1 MNPSAKVLIV
11 DDDVTSISIVAHLL
25 EPEFEV
31 AFATSGAQALA
42 LIPRLM
48 PDLILLDVIMPDMD
62 GYALCTQLKRDVTTA
77 GIPIIFITGLLE
89 SESESYGLEL
99 GAADYVTKPF
109 NPGVVRARVRNN
121 IELKR
126 SRDRLFSLA
135 ATDGM
140 TGLFNRRAFDVALEG
155 ESKRLARTHG
165 PLALVML
172 DVDFFKPFNDRYG
185 HVAGDECLRLIAA
198 ELREAMHRPADV
210 AARYGGEEFI
220 CILPETAIEGGVKVA
235 ERIRS
240 AIAALAIPHAASD
253 IGRIV
258 TASFGVASTICAQHM
273 CGEELLRTVDACL
286 YEAKASGRNRVV
298 ASTPATQ
305 EAVSV
310 RARA

>member
-1 MNPSAKVLIV
+1 LNPSAKVLIV
-11 DDDVTSISIVAHLL
+11 DDDVTSISIVAQLL

-48 PDLILLDVIMPDMD
+48 PDLILLDVVMPDMD
-62 GYALCTQLKRDVTTA
+62 GYALCTQLKRDLTTA

-109 NPGVVRARVRNN
+109 NAGVVRARVRNN

-140 TGLFNRRAFDVALEG
+140 TGLFNRRVFDVALER
-155 ESKRLARTHG
+155 ESKRLARTRG
-165 PLALVML
+165 SLALVML

-198 ELREAMHRPADV
+198 ELREAVHRPADV

-220 CILPETAIEGGVKVA
+220 CILPETGIEGGVKVA
-235 ERIRS
+235 ERIQR
-240 AIAALAIPHAASD
+240 AIAALAIPHAASAVAP
-253 IGRIV
+253 IV
-258 TASFGVASTICAQHM
+258 TASFGVASAVCAQQLS
-273 CGEELLRTVDACL
+273 GEDLLRSVDARL
-286 YEAKASGRNRVV
+286 YEAKANGRNRIV
-298 ASTPATQ
+298 ASTLATQ
-305 EAVSV
+305 APV
-310 RARA
+310 RAQG